1 MVPLKKPDLEVKLIH
16 RQECEVIFLLE
27 QRISNIEQGTAECR
41 SKRLEGKRLDPK
53 DRVIDFAVR
62 IIRIADKYKSCQ
74 TKGQENFMIRN
85 SLFDIRYSIFNMYDS
100 LH

>member
-1 MVPLKKPDLEVKLIH
+1 MKIPDLEVKLIY

-53 DRVIDFAVR
+53 DRVIDLAIQV
-62 IIRIADKYKSCQ
+62 IRIADKYKSCQ
-74 TKGQENFMIRN
+74 TKGKKT
-85 SLFDIRYSIFNMYDS
+85 S
-100 LH
+100 